1 MFDFLT
7 SDVRFKQFCHI
18 FKEKDLCVEEK
29 IHIIYKYVISK
40 GGIFLK
46 RKHMSFALIALIISI
61 FTLSVKSASAEE
73 TTYKIGTDLTFAPF
87 EFQNEN
93 NEYVGIDIDLLNAIA
108 EDQGFAVDLRPLG
121 FDASIQGVQSNQL
134 DGMIAGMSITD
145 ERKETFDF
153 SDPYFDSGIQMAVAA
168 DNDSITSYEDLEGET
183 VGAKVGTESARFLE
197 ENKDQYGYDIKLY
210 DDATGLYGAVR
221 NGTVT
226 AAFDDYPVLGYAINN
241 GEPMKLVGEPEKGA
255 SYGFAVRKGQNQELL
270 EKFNAGLANMKASG
284 KYDEI
289 VNTYITTSDS
299 DADTSEMVKVEPKKD
314 VYRIASDSAFAP
326 FEFQNEDNEY
336 VGIDVDLMNRAAEL
350 QGFNIEFNFIGFSG
364 ALQALDGNQ
373 ADGMIAGMTITD
385 ERRQSYDFSDSYFES
400 GIQIAVKEGNDSIN
414 SYEDLDGKTVGA
426 KVGTESADFL
436 IANEEK
442 YGYSIK
448 YYDAADQLYAAVNGG
463 QIDAMMDDYPVIG
476 YAISQGQ
483 KLVTPIE
490 KESGGQYGFAVKK
503 GQNPE
508 LIQMF
513 NEALKEMK
521 RTGEYDQ
528 IINKYIEDGSATEK
542 RVDESTITGLISNNY
557 NVLLKGLWNTLLL
570 ALISFAL
577 ALVIGIIF
585 GLFSV
590 APIKALRVFA
600 GIYVDII
607 RGIPMMVLAFFIFFG
622 LSDAI
627 GITIPDFA
635 AGVITLTLNAS
646 AYIAEIVRGG
656 INAVP
661 KGQMEASRSLGMTYT
676 RTMQKIILPQAIKIM
691 IPSFVNQFV
700 ISLKD
705 TTIIS
710 VIGVVELLQTGKI
723 IVARTTQSTYV
734 YLIIAIIYLVVITAL
749 TKLAKVLE
757 KKVK

>member
-1 MFDFLT
+1 MKRGKIVALLFSALVCFL
-7 SDVRFKQFCHI
+7 
-18 FKEKDLCVEEK
+18 
-29 IHIIYKYVISK
+29 
-40 GGIFLK
+40 
-46 RKHMSFALIALIISI
+46 SFTGLTAH
-61 FTLSVKSASAEE
+61 AEE
-73 TTYKIGTDLTFAPF
+73 TTYKIGTDITFAPF
-87 EFQNEN
+87 QFQNED
-93 NEYVGIDIDLLNAIA
+93 NEFVGIDIDLLNAIA
-108 EDQGFAVDLRPLG
+108 EDQGFKTDLRSIG
-121 FDASIQGVQSNQL
+121 FDSAIQGVLSNQL
-134 DGMIAGMSITD
+134 DGMIAGMSITE
-145 ERKETFDF
+145 ERKNNFDF
-153 SDPYFDSGIQMAVAA
+153 SDPYFDSGIQMAVSES
-168 DNDSITSYEDLEGET
+168 NDTIQSYEDLNGKT
-183 VGAKVGTESARFLE
+183 VGAKVGTESATFLT
-197 ENKDQYGYDIKLY
+197 ENQEKYGYTIKNY
-210 DDATGLYGAVR
+210 DDSTGLYGALR
-221 NGTVT
+221 NGTVD
-226 AAFDDYPVLGYAINN
+226 AIFDDYPVLGYAITN
-241 GEPMKLVGEPEKGA
+241 GEPMKFVGEMVAGA
-255 SYGFAVRKGQNQELL
+255 SYGFAVKKGENQELL
-270 EKFNAGLANMKASG
+270 AKFNAGLKKLKENGEYDKIVAAYIPTSASNS
-284 KYDEI
+284 EL
-289 VNTYITTSDS
+289 
-299 DADTSEMVKVEPKKD
+299 TSEFVKIEPKKD
-314 VYRIASDSAFAP
+314 VYTIVSDSAFAP

-336 VGIDVDLMNRAAEL
+336 VGIDVDLLNRAAEM
-350 QGFNIEFNFIGFSG
+350 QGFTIKFNFIGFSA

-373 ADGMIAGMTITD
+373 ADGMIAGMSITD
-385 ERRQSYDFSDSYFES
+385 ERKKSYDFSDSYFES
-400 GIQIAVKEGNDSIN
+400 GIQIAVKEGNDDIT
-414 SYEDLDGKTVGA
+414 SYEDLDGKTVGV

-436 IANEEK
+436 VDNQQK
-442 YGYSIK
+442 YGYEIK
-448 YYDAADQLYAAVNGG
+448 YFDAADQLYPAVNGG
-463 QIDAMMDDYPVIG
+463 QIDALMDDYPVIG

-483 KLVTPIE
+483 KLATPIS
-490 KESGGQYGFAVKK
+490 KETGGQYGFAVRK
-503 GQNPE
+503 GENPE
-508 LIQMF
+508 LIEMF

-521 RTGEYDQ
+521 RTGEYDE
-528 IINKYIEDGSATEK
+528 IVAKYIQDGSSTSTSK
-542 RVDESTITGLISNNY
+542 VDETTISGLLKNNY
-557 NVLLKGLWNTLLL
+557 NVLLKGLGNTLLL

-577 ALVIGIIF
+577 ALVVGIIF

-600 GIYVDII
+600 SLYVDII

-661 KGQMEASRSLGMTYT
+661 KGQMEASRSLGMTYN

-749 TKLAKVLE
+749 TKLAKMLE